1 MLENK
6 LVNCITNHFLESKMF
21 VEMKYEKESYHVSYL
36 FLHLNL
42 LCLAV
47 QMLEDWCPLQNC
59 VGHPVFWE
67 TDVQ

>member
-6 LVNCITNHFLESKMF
+6 LVNCITNRFLESKMF

-47 QMLEDWCPLQNC
+47 QMLED
-59 VGHPVFWE
+59 
-67 TDVQ
+67 